1 MEFIIKLGIIFVIG
15 ALPVVSGISVAQIAS
30 ITMALGALSAIL
42 LIISAVIFP
51 FVFKT
56 EWQKSYLHINDSL
69 YFLIVLFCAVAELFV
84 AIKAMAEL
92 DFKMILCNI
101 FLLGLCVVY
110 SIIKPK
116 TKVTKSI

>member
-1 MEFIIKLGIIFVIG
+1 MAIGIIFVIG
-15 ALPVVSGISVAQIAS
+15 ALPVISGISVAQVAS

-42 LIISAVIFP
+42 LIISAVNFP

-84 AIKAMAEL
+84 VIQSLIEL
-92 DFKMILCNI
+92 DIKMTLLNI
-101 FLLGLCVVY
+101 ALLLVC
-110 SIIKPK
+110 SIYGMLKK
-116 TKVTKSI
+116 R